1 MVPHWATAALAAVLT
16 LRPVRATFRPLKRLL
31 PFEALARSR
40 WWQSMRF
47 AVTQSYADR
56 ADKTFTRFM
65 RVPTQ
70 FEALTDAVLPA
81 VFAHQTS
88 EPFRIVVMGC
98 SNGAEA
104 FSIASVLSRKYP
116 SLDFAIDAFDLS
128 DAMIAQA
135 KSGRFPR
142 EQVDT
147 AHPPSSDF
155 VASTFDIDGE
165 AYIVKPAIT
174 RRVSFDVADLFDK
187 SVIQRIGT
195 ADIVFAQ
202 NVLINFLRPRA
213 REGFQQ
219 ILQLLKPRAALF
231 IDGMDLDL
239 REELAR
245 AAGLHPLDYKIREIH
260 DDARVIRGEVWPW
273 VYWGLEPFAKSRN
286 WRERYATIYLTPSA
300 RVAQQ
305 QHERRASA

>member
-1 MVPHWATAALAAVLT
+1 MVHHWATAALTAVLT
-16 LRPVRATFRPLKRLL
+16 SRPVRATYRPLKRVL

-47 AVTQSYADR
+47 AVTQSYGDR

-65 RVPTQ
+65 RAPTQ

-81 VFAHQTS
+81 MFAQQTT
-88 EPFRIVVMGC
+88 EPLRIVVMGC
-98 SNGAEA
+98 SNGSEA

-116 SLDFAIDAFDLS
+116 SLNFAIDAYDLS

-142 EQVDT
+142 DHVDT
-147 AHPPSSDF
+147 LHPPPNDF
-155 VASTFDIDGE
+155 VAATFDADDEG
-165 AYIVKPAIT
+165 YSVKPSIAH
-174 RRVSFDVADLFDK
+174 RVSFGVADLFDA
-187 SVIQRIGT
+187 SVIQRIGA

-213 REGFQQ
+213 REAFQH
-219 ILQLLKPRAALF
+219 ILRLLKPHAALF
-231 IDGMDLDL
+231 IDGMDVDL
-239 REELAR
+239 REELTR

-260 DDARVIRGEVWPW
+260 DDARVIRGDVWPW
-273 VYWGLEPFAKSRN
+273 VYWGLEPFAERRN
-286 WRERYATIYLTPSA
+286 WRERYATIYLTSSA
-300 RVAQQ
+300 HAAQ
-305 QHERRASA
+305 RASA

>member
-1 MVPHWATAALAAVLT
+1 M
-16 LRPVRATFRPLKRLL
+16 L
-31 PFEALARSR
+31 PFEALSRSR

-47 AVTQSYADR
+47 AMTQSYEDR

-70 FEALTDAVLPA
+70 FEALTDSVLPG

-88 EPFRIVVMGC
+88 EALRIVVMGC

-116 SLDFAIDAFDLS
+116 SLDFAIDAYDLS

-142 EQVDT
+142 DQVDT
-147 AHPPSSDF
+147 MHPPTNDF
-155 VASTFDIDGE
+155 VASTFDADDE
-165 AYIVKPAIT
+165 AYIVKPAIA
-174 RRVSFDVADLFDK
+174 RRVSFGVADLFDD
-187 SVIQRIGT
+187 SVIQRIGA

-202 NVLINFLRPRA
+202 NVLINFPRPRA
-213 REGFQQ
+213 RQAFQQ

-231 IDGMDLDL
+231 IDGMDIDL
-239 REELAR
+239 REELTR
-245 AAGLHPLDYKIREIH
+245 AAGLHPLDYKIRQIH
-260 DDARVIRGEVWPW
+260 DDARVIRGDVWPW
-273 VYWGLEPFAKSRN
+273 VYWGLEPFAERRN
-286 WRERYATIYLTPSA
+286 WRERYATIYLTHSA
-300 RVAQQ
+300 HAAQQ